1 MGGGEDDDDHAPQV
15 DFDAGD
21 ESTDDESDAGDDGGG
36 GAAAVTVSAASAA
49 ATGADGQPSSSTT
62 PSFDATNLNL
72 NQAILKGLDVV
83 KQHSGSQNG
92 GLNSAEASTAAV
104 TDAATANTP
113 PSSVASV
120 AGDPTIGGVG
130 GGGAGGSA
138 AVERGVES
146 ARESNEG
153 SAAATKSHLDM
164 DGSRRMI
171 EAALGGGGNNN
182 DTSRSTSRAASPVPP
197 SDPAAKPAAATAA
210 VRGYADVA
218 GPSKSSSGGLA
229 NGIGSGGGGG
239 GNNSGSY
246 SSRALPPDP
255 YKLGVY
261 VPPHQRKRMVEERRK
276 AMEEMEREEKKDDAD
291 DKVSGND
298 MDGEEEGEER
308 EEDHPDDHS
317 GGLLQPTPAN
327 MATQRQSWEELR
339 KLINGTINR
348 LNATTIKPLIHK
360 LFDEGNLIRGRGL
373 LAKTV
378 LRAATTS
385 PSYADVYAALVAVIN
400 TKLPEVGEL
409 VLMRTILQFQ
419 KAYKRRDKAQAVA
432 TANFLGQLF
441 NQGMTHELLC
451 LQLLTIL
458 LDGDPTDDSVEVAV
472 SYMRVVGKALL
483 EVSPAGVRAVMERFR
498 GLLHD
503 GSIGKR
509 VQYKVEVLM
518 KDRQRHFEDFP
529 SIVPELD
536 LVEADDQI
544 MFELGLDDDDLKKDE
559 VLDVFRFDPGFVQNE
574 ATWAKIRREILG
586 EDSDDSSS
594 DDSGDSD
601 TDSSSDS
608 GSGSDD
614 GEDSDAEE
622 DQEMVPAASSAT
634 AKKTQV
640 IHDLTESDL
649 VHLRRTI
656 YLTIMSSATFEECTH
671 KLTKVDIP
679 LGRESELINMIIEC
693 CSQERT
699 FLRYYGMIAARFCLL
714 HPRWCNAF
722 MEAFGVQYET
732 IHRLETNK
740 LRNVAKL
747 FAHLLHTDSMPWSV
761 LTVIHLNEDETTS
774 SSRIF
779 VKILVQE
786 MAEAMGMAKLRD
798 RFETTDSEH
807 SQWYAGM
814 FPRDVPRNTRYAIN
828 FFTSI
833 GLGPLTDGLREHL
846 KNAPKLIL
854 AQAQAEA
861 AAKAA
866 AEAEKGDDSSV
877 SSSSSSSTSSG
888 SSSSFSSSSY
898 SSSSSSSYSSDSR
911 SRGRRRGRNRGRSS
925 RRKGG
930 RSRRRRSYSS
940 SSSSSSSSRSSYSSR
955 SSSASS
961 RSRGKRRDDK
971 RRSRSGSRSRSRSTS
986 VRRDR
991 SDRTAGSRSRSRS
1004 SDRNAKR
1011 HRDRSRSRIRSRSR
1025 SISRS
1030 RSPPGRSGK
1039 RRRSYSSS
1047 RSRSRSPKGRRRDEK
1062 RDQSRSRSPS
1072 SGRDSRSA
1080 RNRSNSRGRESRDT
1094 KRRRRSSRSRSG
1106 SRSRSRSPP
1115 RRRRRSRSR
1124 S

>member
-1 MGGGEDDDDHAPQV
+1 MGGGEEHDDDHDAPQV

-21 ESTDDESDAGDDGGG
+21 ESTDDESDAGDGD
-36 GAAAVTVSAASAA
+36 AAAVTVSAAAGASGD
-49 ATGADGQPSSSTT
+49 GADGPPATQQP
-62 PSFDATNLNL
+62 PSATFDATNLNL

-83 KQHSGSQNG
+83 KQHSGSGGNG
-92 GLNSAEASTAAV
+92 GMNSAEASTSAV

-120 AGDPTIGGVG
+120 SGDPTAGG
-130 GGGAGGSA
+130 GGSA

-153 SAAATKSHLDM
+153 SASASEPASAAQSHLDM

-171 EAALGGGGNNN
+171 QAALGGGGDGGNHNG
-182 DTSRSTSRAASPVPP
+182 RAASPVPP
-197 SDPAAKPAAATAA
+197 SDNAAKPAAAAAAA

-218 GPSKSSSGGLA
+218 GPSKNTGSGLA
-229 NGIGSGGGGG
+229 NGGGNAGGGGG
-239 GNNSGSY
+239 
-246 SSRALPPDP
+246 SRALPPDP

-261 VPPHQRKRMVEERRK
+261 VPPHQRKRMVEERRR
-276 AMEEMEREEKKDDAD
+276 AMEEMEREEKKDDTE
-291 DKVSGND
+291 DKVGGKD
-298 MDGEEEGEER
+298 MDGKEEGEER
-308 EEDHPDDHS
+308 EEDPADQNG

-348 LNATTIKPLIHK
+348 LNAKTIKPLIHK

-409 VLMRTILQFQ
+409 VLTRTILQFQ

-544 MFELGLDDDDLKKDE
+544 MFELGLDDEDLKKNE
-559 VLDVFRFDPGFVQNE
+559 VLDVFRFDPSFVQNE

-614 GEDSDAEE
+614 DEESDAEE
-622 DQEMVPAASSAT
+622 DQEMVPAASSA
-634 AKKTQV
+634 ANRKKTQV

-798 RFETTDSEH
+798 RFETTDPEH

-898 SSSSSSSYSSDSR
+898 SSSSYSSDSR

-940 SSSSSSSSRSSYSSR
+940 SSSSSSSPSRSSYSSR
-955 SSSASS
+955 SSSAS
-961 RSRGKRRDDK
+961 RGKRRGDK
-971 RRSRSGSRSRSRSTS
+971 RRSRSVSSSRSGNRSASRESRNRRKGGSRSRSRSPERNS
-986 VRRDR
+986 KRR
-991 SDRTAGSRSRSRS
+991 
-1004 SDRNAKR
+1004 
-1011 HRDRSRSRIRSRSR
+1011 RDRSRSKSRSV
-1025 SISRS
+1025 SRS
-1030 RSPPGRSGK
+1030 RSPPGRGGK

-1047 RSRSRSPKGRRRDEK
+1047 RSPSRSRSPKDRRRDQK
-1062 RDQSRSRSPS
+1062 RDRSRSRSPSPS
-1072 SGRDSRSA
+1072 SGRDSRGA
-1080 RNRSNSRGRESRDT
+1080 RSHSRGRESRGA
-1094 KRRRRSSRSRSG
+1094 KRRRRSSRSRSDSRSRR

-1115 RRRRRSRSR
+1115 RGRRRSRS
-1124 S
+1124 

>member
-1 MGGGEDDDDHAPQV
+1 MGGGEDDHDHAPQV

-21 ESTDDESDAGDDGGG
+21 ESTDDESDAGDGGG
-36 GAAAVTVSAASAA
+36 GAAAVTVSAAAASASAA
-49 ATGADGQPSSSTT
+49 ATGADGQPNSSATT
-62 PSFDATNLNL
+62 PFDATNLNL

-83 KQHSGSQNG
+83 KQHSGSKNG

-120 AGDPTIGGVG
+120 AGDPTIGG
-130 GGGAGGSA
+130 GAGGSA

-153 SAAATKSHLDM
+153 SAPATKSHLDM

-171 EAALGGGGNNN
+171 EAALGGGGGGNNN
-182 DTSRSTSRAASPVPP
+182 DNSRSTSRAVSPVPP
-197 SDPAAKPAAATAA
+197 SDHAAKPATATTAAA

-218 GPSKSSSGGLA
+218 GPSKSTSGGLA
-229 NGIGSGGGGG
+229 NGGGVG

-276 AMEEMEREEKKDDAD
+276 AMEEMEREEKKDDDAD
-291 DKVSGND
+291 GKVGGDNNND

-348 LNATTIKPLIHK
+348 LNATTIKPLIYK
-360 LFDEGNLIRGRGL
+360 LFNEGNLIRGRGL

-518 KDRQRHFEDFP
+518 KDRQRHLEDFP

-544 MFELGLDDDDLKKDE
+544 MFELGLDDEDLKKDE
-559 VLDVFRFDPGFVQNE
+559 VLDVFRFDPGFV
-574 ATWAKIRREILG
+574 
-586 EDSDDSSS
+586 
-594 DDSGDSD
+594 
-601 TDSSSDS
+601 
-608 GSGSDD
+608 
-614 GEDSDAEE
+614 
-622 DQEMVPAASSAT
+622 
-634 AKKTQV
+634 
-640 IHDLTESDL
+640 
-649 VHLRRTI
+649 
-656 YLTIMSSATFEECTH
+656 
-671 KLTKVDIP
+671 
-679 LGRESELINMIIEC
+679 
-693 CSQERT
+693 
-699 FLRYYGMIAARFCLL
+699 
-714 HPRWCNAF
+714 
-722 MEAFGVQYET
+722 
-732 IHRLETNK
+732 
-740 LRNVAKL
+740 
-747 FAHLLHTDSMPWSV
+747 
-761 LTVIHLNEDETTS
+761 
-774 SSRIF
+774 
-779 VKILVQE
+779 
-786 MAEAMGMAKLRD
+786 
-798 RFETTDSEH
+798 
-807 SQWYAGM
+807 
-814 FPRDVPRNTRYAIN
+814 
-828 FFTSI
+828 
-833 GLGPLTDGLREHL
+833 
-846 KNAPKLIL
+846 
-854 AQAQAEA
+854 
-861 AAKAA
+861 
-866 AEAEKGDDSSV
+866 
-877 SSSSSSSTSSG
+877 
-888 SSSSFSSSSY
+888 
-898 SSSSSSSYSSDSR
+898 
-911 SRGRRRGRNRGRSS
+911 
-925 RRKGG
+925 
-930 RSRRRRSYSS
+930 
-940 SSSSSSSSRSSYSSR
+940 
-955 SSSASS
+955 
-961 RSRGKRRDDK
+961 
-971 RRSRSGSRSRSRSTS
+971 
-986 VRRDR
+986 
-991 SDRTAGSRSRSRS
+991 
-1004 SDRNAKR
+1004 
-1011 HRDRSRSRIRSRSR
+1011 
-1025 SISRS
+1025 
-1030 RSPPGRSGK
+1030 
-1039 RRRSYSSS
+1039 
-1047 RSRSRSPKGRRRDEK
+1047 
-1062 RDQSRSRSPS
+1062 
-1072 SGRDSRSA
+1072 
-1080 RNRSNSRGRESRDT
+1080 
-1094 KRRRRSSRSRSG
+1094 
-1106 SRSRSRSPP
+1106 
-1115 RRRRRSRSR
+1115 
-1124 S
+1124 

>member
-1 MGGGEDDDDHAPQV
+1 MAGRGDGADDDDHAPQV
-15 DFDAGD
+15 DFEAGD
-21 ESTDDESDAGDDGGG
+21 ESTDDDESDAESESDA
-36 GAAAVTVSAASAA
+36 AAAVTVSAAASAG
-49 ATGADGQPSSSTT
+49 ATDGPPAPGVEGDGARKEEGDDEEG
-62 PSFDATNLNL
+62 A
-72 NQAILKGLDVV
+72 
-83 KQHSGSQNG
+83 
-92 GLNSAEASTAAV
+92 
-104 TDAATANTP
+104 
-113 PSSVASV
+113 VASM
-120 AGDPTIGGVG
+120 TT
-130 GGGAGGSA
+130 GGGA
-138 AVERGVES
+138 
-146 ARESNEG
+146 
-153 SAAATKSHLDM
+153 AAAAASKSHLDVG
-164 DGSRRMI
+164 GSRRMI
-171 EAALGGGGNNN
+171 KAALGGGGGSASG
-182 DTSRSTSRAASPVPP
+182 TSRQNGSGAA
-197 SDPAAKPAAATAA
+197 AA

-218 GPSKSSSGGLA
+218 GPSQKKSA
-229 NGIGSGGGGG
+229 D
-239 GNNSGSY
+239 
-246 SSRALPPDP
+246 RALPPDP

-261 VPPHQRKRMVEERRK
+261 VPPHQRKRMVEERRR
-276 AMEEMEREEKKDDAD
+276 AVEEMEGREEKKDDAAEERGQDVDVED
-291 DKVSGND
+291 DD
-298 MDGEEEGEER
+298 DDGAEEGEER
-308 EEDHPDDHS
+308 GEEHTGKDGERAGQTN
-317 GGLLQPTPAN
+317 GGGGGRPLQPTPAN
-327 MATQRQSWEELR
+327 VATQRQSWEELR

-348 LNATTIKPLIHK
+348 LNAATIKPLIHK

-400 TKLPEVGEL
+400 TKLPELGEL
-409 VLMRTILQFQ
+409 VLGRTILQFQ
-419 KAYKRRDKAQAVA
+419 RAYRRRDKAQAVA
-432 TANFLGQLF
+432 TAAFLGQLF

-451 LQLLTIL
+451 LQLLTVL

-503 GSIGKR
+503 GSIGRR
-509 VQYKVEVLM
+509 VQYQVEVLM
-518 KDRQRHFEDFP
+518 KDRQRHFEDYP
-529 SIVPELD
+529 SVVPELD

-544 MFELGLDDDDLKKDE
+544 VFELGLDDDDDLKKDE

-586 EDSDDSSS
+586 EDSDDDGGS
-594 DDSGDSD
+594 SGDSD

-608 GSGSDD
+608 SGSGSDD
-614 GEDSDAEE
+614 DDEE
-622 DQEMVPAASSAT
+622 SDQEEGGQAMVPGSAT
-634 AKKTQV
+634 DKKKTQV

-671 KLTKVDIP
+671 KLTKVNIP

-761 LTVIHLNEDETTS
+761 LTFIHLNEDETTS

-786 MAEAMGMAKLRD
+786 MAEAIGMAKLRD
-798 RFETTDSEH
+798 RFETTDPEQ
-807 SQWYAGM
+807 SQWYGGM

-854 AQAQAEA
+854 AQVQAEA

-866 AEAEKGDDSSV
+866 AEANKGDDSSV

-898 SSSSSSSYSSDSR
+898 SSSSSSSDSR
-911 SRGRRRGRNRGRSS
+911 SRGRRRGRSS
-925 RRKGG
+925 RRRGG
-930 RSRRRRSYSS
+930 RSRRKRSYS

-961 RSRGKRRDDK
+961 RSRGKRRGDK
-971 RRSRSGSRSRSRSTS
+971 RRSRSVSRSRSPSRSLSKDRGDRRKTGSRSRSRSPQRDS
-986 VRRDR
+986 KRDR
-991 SDRTAGSRSRSRS
+991 DLSRSRSV
-1004 SDRNAKR
+1004 
-1011 HRDRSRSRIRSRSR
+1011 
-1025 SISRS
+1025 SRS
-1030 RSPPGRSGK
+1030 RSPPGRGGK
-1039 RRRSYSSS
+1039 RHRSFSSSRSPS
-1047 RSRSRSPKGRRRDEK
+1047 RSRSRSRGGK
-1062 RDQSRSRSPS
+1062 QSRSRSPKEQKRDQKRRRSRSRS
-1072 SGRDSRSA
+1072 SSSKRRRRSA
-1080 RNRSNSRGRESRDT
+1080 RSSSHDRDNRDS
-1094 KRRRRSSRSRSG
+1094 KRRRRSSRSRSD
-1106 SRSRSRSPP
+1106 SRSPP
-1115 RRRRRSRSR
+1115 RRRRHSRSR

>member
-1 MGGGEDDDDHAPQV
+1 MLAKMGGGEDDDDHAPQV

-21 ESTDDESDAGDDGGG
+21 ESTDDESDAGDGDV
-36 GAAAVTVSAASAA
+36 AAVTVSAAAAAAA
-49 ATGADGQPSSSTT
+49 ATGADGQPNSTA
-62 PSFDATNLNL
+62 PFDATDLNL

-83 KQHSGSQNG
+83 RQHSGSGGGANG
-92 GLNSAEASTAAV
+92 GLNSAEASTAAA

-120 AGDPTIGGVG
+120 AGDPTT
-130 GGGAGGSA
+130 GGGAGVSA

-153 SAAATKSHLDM
+153 SAAAAAAKSHLDM

-171 EAALGGGGNNN
+171 KAALGGGGGDGNYNNN
-182 DTSRSTSRAASPVPP
+182 NKSRSTSRAARPVPP
-197 SDPAAKPAAATAA
+197 PDHAAKPAAVVAA
-210 VRGYADVA
+210 RGYADVA
-218 GPSKSSSGGLA
+218 GPSKSSSGELA
-229 NGIGSGGGGG
+229 NGDG
-239 GNNSGSY
+239 GNGGSY
-246 SSRALPPDP
+246 NSRALPPDP

-308 EEDHPDDHS
+308 EEDHADDHS

-409 VLMRTILQFQ
+409 VLTRTILQFQ
-419 KAYKRRDKAQAVA
+419 KSYKRRDKAQAVA

-529 SIVPELD
+529 SVVPELD

-544 MFELGLDDDDLKKDE
+544 MFELGLDDEDLKKDE
-559 VLDVFRFDPGFVQNE
+559 VLDVFRFDPSFVQNE

-586 EDSDDSSS
+586 EDSDSSS

-608 GSGSDD
+608 DDD
-614 GEDSDAEE
+614 GDSDAEE
-622 DQEMVPAASSAT
+622 DQEMAPAVSSSADK
-634 AKKTQV
+634 KKTQV

-798 RFETTDSEH
+798 RFETTDPEH

-866 AEAEKGDDSSV
+866 AEAERGDDSSV

-911 SRGRRRGRNRGRSS
+911 SRGRRRGRNRGRNS

-955 SSSASS
+955 SSSVSS
-961 RSRGKRRDDK
+961 RFPGKRRDDK
-971 RRSRSGSRSRSRSTS
+971 RRSRSRSRSGSRSRSRSTS
-986 VRRDR
+986 VRRGRTDR
-991 SDRTAGSRSRSRS
+991 RKAGSRSRSRS
-1004 SDRNAKR
+1004 PERNSKR
-1011 HRDRSRSRIRSRSR
+1011 QRDRSRSR

-1030 RSPPGRSGK
+1030 RSPPRRGGK

-1047 RSRSRSPKGRRRDEK
+1047 RSRSRSPKGRRHDEK
-1062 RDQSRSRSPS
+1062 RDRSRSRSAL

-1080 RNRSNSRGRESRDT
+1080 TSRNRSNSRGRESRDT

-1106 SRSRSRSPP
+1106 SRSRSRSLP

>member
-1 MGGGEDDDDHAPQV
+1 M
-15 DFDAGD
+15 
-21 ESTDDESDAGDDGGG
+21 SSG
-36 GAAAVTVSAASAA
+36 GAKS
-49 ATGADGQPSSSTT
+49 Q
-62 PSFDATNLNL
+62 
-72 NQAILKGLDVV
+72 LDV
-83 KQHSGSQNG
+83 
-92 GLNSAEASTAAV
+92 
-104 TDAATANTP
+104 
-113 PSSVASV
+113 
-120 AGDPTIGGVG
+120 
-130 GGGAGGSA
+130 
-138 AVERGVES
+138 
-146 ARESNEG
+146 
-153 SAAATKSHLDM
+153 

-171 EAALGGGGNNN
+171 AAALGGATGRE
-182 DTSRSTSRAASPVPP
+182 SSAAVPAP
-197 SDPAAKPAAATAA
+197 PPDDAAKPPAAAGR
-210 VRGYADVA
+210 RGYADVA
-218 GPSKSSSGGLA
+218 AAAAAAAAAAGGPSESGALA
-229 NGIGSGGGGG
+229 NGGGSG
-239 GNNSGSY
+239 
-246 SSRALPPDP
+246 SRAALPPDP

-261 VPPHQRKRMVEERRK
+261 VPPHQRKRMLEERRM
-276 AMEEMEREEKKDDAD
+276 AMENLKREEKKEDANEIHEDDD
-291 DKVSGND
+291 DEEE
-298 MDGEEEGEER
+298 EEEGEER
-308 EEDHPDDHS
+308 GEDHHPDRN
-317 GGLLQPTPAN
+317 GGVLQPTPAN
-327 MATQRQSWEELR
+327 MATQRQSWEDLR

-348 LNATTIKPLIHK
+348 LNAATVKPLIHK

-409 VLMRTILQFQ
+409 VLTRTILQFQ
-419 KAYKRRDKAQAVA
+419 KSYKRRDKAQAVA

-503 GSIGKR
+503 GSIDKR

-559 VLDVFRFDPGFVQNE
+559 VLDVFRFDPSFVQNE

-594 DDSGDSD
+594 NDGGDSD

-614 GEDSDAEE
+614 DDDKGSDGEE
-622 DQEMVPAASSAT
+622 DQEMIPAASSA
-634 AKKTQV
+634 ADKKKTQV

-798 RFETTDSEH
+798 RFETSDLEH
-807 SQWYAGM
+807 SQWYGGM

-866 AEAEKGDDSSV
+866 AEAEKGDESSV

-888 SSSSFSSSSY
+888 SSSSTS

-911 SRGRRRGRNRGRSS
+911 SRGRRRVRRRGRSS
-925 RRKGG
+925 RRRGG

-940 SSSSSSSSRSSYSSR
+940 SSSSSSSSRSSYSSG
-955 SSSASS
+955 SSS
-961 RSRGKRRDDK
+961 RSRGKEDK
-971 RRSRSGSRSRSRSTS
+971 RRSRSVSGSRSRSRSGS
-986 VRRDR
+986 KGREDRRKGD
-991 SDRTAGSRSRSRS
+991 SGSRSRMSNR
-1004 SDRNAKR
+1004 
-1011 HRDRSRSRIRSRSR
+1011 RSRT
-1025 SISRS
+1025 
-1030 RSPPGRSGK
+1030 PPGA
-1039 RRRSYSSS
+1039 RSYSSS
-1047 RSRSRSPKGRRRDEK
+1047 RSRSRSRGSRSKGRDRSRSHSSKERRRNQK
-1062 RDQSRSRSPS
+1062 RGRSRSRSHS
-1072 SGRDSRSA
+1072 SGRDTRS
-1080 RNRSNSRGRESRDT
+1080 NRSNSRDRESRDS
-1094 KRRRRSSRSRSG
+1094 KRRRKSSRSRSKSRSR
-1106 SRSRSRSPP
+1106 SRSRSRSPA
-1115 RRRRRSRSR
+1115 RGARRRRSRSR